1 MLGFLRLV
9 GILNAAIW
17 VGSVFFFTFAAA
29 PAFFSQEMKEILP
42 AAHAGAAAQV
52 VIYRYFLLQ
61 LWCAGVALAH
71 LVAEWLY
78 SGRPLKRIT
87 LMLLMSLFIL
97 NIFGAYVLL
106 PKMKELH
113 LKKHSPQ
120 TTAEIK
126 NAASRSFRIL
136 HVTST
141 LLNLL
146 VIPGVLVY
154 LWQVTKPV
162 NTARFTS
169 VNRFTV

>member
-9 GILNAAIW
+9 GILNAAVW

-29 PAFFSQEMKEILP
+29 PAFFSDEMAAILP
-42 AAHAGAAAQV
+42 RSHAGAAAQV
-52 VIYRYFLLQ
+52 VVYRYFLVQ
-61 LWCAGVALAH
+61 LWCAAIALAH

-78 SGRPLKRIT
+78 SGRPFKRLT
-87 LMLLMSLFIL
+87 LMLLMGLFLL
-97 NIFGAYVLL
+97 NILGAYVLL

-113 LKKHSPQ
+113 LKKYSPQ
-120 TTAEIK
+120 TTSEVKAS
-126 NAASRSFRIL
+126 ASRAFRIL

-141 LLNLL
+141 LMNLL